1 VPWQKSR
8 AKATFALGLGLALGV
23 ALLVSVPGLYG
34 ATNRE
39 SAPAAAQKNV
49 RIGLVL
55 TDLTVSTINDIYLG
69 AKKRAAEV
77 GNVTV
82 LEGGSSKTVDWLN
95 ACQRIISSHIDV
107 LAYSTLDDKGTRSCI
122 VQADKMGLPI
132 ICVLPCTP
140 IGSHNVRFQ
149 IDFHGNGA
157 KIGTWMGKA
166 LHGKGETGIIV
177 GAPGDQA
184 AAQLVQGFKDGLKQS
199 CPACKVVAQ
208 APGGFNRQSAYTSAL
223 TVMTAHPNIAG
234 IYSLNDDGALGVL
247 RAVKQNGKLG
257 KVLIAGHNGA
267 CEALDSILKDSGL
280 GFTVLF
286 AGGPFGFAA
295 VDTAVKLVNG
305 VKVPATISN
314 IKSSIPIDHATA
326 LAYLQGKHPNPPGV
340 DVKEMLTKIQQKGC

>member
-1 VPWQKSR
+1 VLWQSR
-8 AKATFALGLGLALGV
+8 PKASFAFALSLAFGL
-23 ALLVSVPGLYG
+23 ALLVSVPVLQG
-34 ATNRE
+34 ATNRQ
-39 SAPAAAQKNV
+39 STPVAAPKDV

-95 ACQRIISSHIDV
+95 ACQRIISSQIDV

-140 IGSHNVRFQ
+140 IGNRNVRFL

-157 KIGTWMGKA
+157 KIGTWMGKK
-166 LHGKGETGIIV
+166 LGGKGEVGIIV

-184 AAQLVQGFKDGLKQS
+184 AADLVKGFKDGLKAS
-199 CPACKVVAQ
+199 CPACKVVAE
-208 APGGFNRQSAYTSAL
+208 APGGFKRDTAYTSAL
-223 TVMTAHPNIAG
+223 TVMSAHPNIAG

-267 CEALDSILKDSGL
+267 CDALDSILHDGGL

-286 AGGPFGFAA
+286 AGGPFGFAT
-295 VDTAVKLVNG
+295 VDTAVKLANG
-305 VKVPATISN
+305 KKVPATISN
-314 IKSSIPIDHATA
+314 IKSSIPIDHQAA
-326 LAYLQGKHPNPPGV
+326 LAYLQGKLPNPPGV
-340 DVKEMLTKIQQKGC
+340 DVKGMLTKIQSKGC